1 MRPSAGRYGWLIG
14 TWFICGEGVHGEE
27 GKEMP
32 RELCSA
38 SKGVCCGSQYTQ
50 STSTKLA
57 DIAWTALMGRKDH
70 ASDARAILLIG
81 MAVRIVCELCVV
93 WRFTCCRDLCG
104 PLAGHTFTKELLN
117 SVGENVTSDD
127 MPVYTTP
134 LSSCCCDVN
143 LDLTSVCPQ
152 AKQSFPTRCSANAV
166 PTNIGN
172 ILSL

>member
-1 MRPSAGRYGWLIG
+1 MARVFTARRARRCLEN
-14 TWFICGEGVHGEE
+14 CA
-27 GKEMP
+27 
-32 RELCSA
+32 RRRRA
-38 SKGVCCGSQYTQ
+38 SVVFASTPKG
-50 STSTKLA
+50 TSTKLA
-57 DIAWTALMGRKDH
+57 DIAWTALTGRKDH

-93 WRFTCCRDLCG
+93 WRLTCCRDLCG

-143 LDLTSVCPQ
+143 LDLTSVCSQ
-152 AKQSFPTRCSANAV
+152 AKQSYPTRCSANAV